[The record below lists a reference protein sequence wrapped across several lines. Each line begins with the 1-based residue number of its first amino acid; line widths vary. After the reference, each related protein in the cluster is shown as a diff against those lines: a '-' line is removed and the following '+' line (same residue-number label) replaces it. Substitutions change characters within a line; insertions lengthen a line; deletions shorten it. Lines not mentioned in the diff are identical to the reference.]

1 MKKITA
7 MKASKD
13 KNLLL
18 ICEKREKTC
27 CIAVYNLNK
36 LNFNNVQILKPKRKI
51 ITSLYENIQSACF
64 SVDGNYIACL
74 ASVYKNG
81 SRALFGVLWDIK
93 VFQTAK
99 VENYKVKNFLSFF

>member
-1 MKKITA
+1 MKT
-7 MKASKD
+7 SKD

-18 ICEKREKTC
+18 VCEKREKTS

-51 ITSLYENIQSACF
+51 ITALYEYFSSACF

-74 ASVYKNG
+74 AVVNKNG
-81 SRALFGVLWDIK
+81 NRMLFGVLWDIK

-99 VENYKVKNFLSFF
+99 LENYKVELN